1 VREPADEVLLERR
14 HETDGIGRMFTLS
27 VGAHVAL
34 VGALAVLPTD
44 WGGAVEDQMVVMTIS
59 LGGAP
64 GAQSGGMTPMGGR
77 PVQQVQPV
85 DEAKPEPIRAPAA
98 ETPEMTVPTEAP
110 RRAPTPPPVTRSVP
124 EARGQTPTRGP
135 EARAGSA
142 VAETG
147 AQGTGFGLSTGGG
160 GTGGYLD
167 VANFCCPEYLGT
179 MLQLLQRNWNSRQE
193 VGGEVMI
200 KFTIQR
206 DGRLTDVVLERS
218 SGFAAL
224 DLSAQRTLLL
234 TRQLP
239 PLPTV
244 FDQDHLT
251 VHLNFQYQR

>member
-1 VREPADEVLLERR
+1 MREPTDEVLLSRR
-14 HETDGIGRMFTLS
+14 HEGDGIGRMFTLS
-27 VGAHVAL
+27 VGAHLAL
-34 VGALAVLPTD
+34 VAALALLPSA
-44 WGGAVEDQMVVMTIS
+44 WGSADDDEMVVMTIS

-77 PVQQVQPV
+77 PVQQVRPAEP
-85 DEAKPEPIRAPAA
+85 DRPEPVRAPAA
-98 ETPEMTVPTEAP
+98 ETPDMTVPTETP
-110 RRAPTPPPVTRSVP
+110 RRTPSPPPVTRSVP
-124 EARGQTPTRGP
+124 EARGQTPTQGA
-135 EARAGSA
+135 EARPGSA
-142 VAETG
+142 IAETG
-147 AQGTGFGLSTGGG
+147 ARGTGFGLSTGGG

-179 MLQLLQRNWNSRQE
+179 MLQLLQRNWDSRQE
-193 VGGEVMI
+193 VGGEAMV

-206 DGRLTDVVLERS
+206 DGRLTDVILERS

-239 PLPTV
+239 PLPSA